1 LDSVKHLVLHVG
13 AHKTGTTLVQKALR
27 ANREAFAARGYDVL
41 IRNEYENLTEG
52 LHSRWRRQGAS
63 ISNVAKA
70 FKMVR
75 DAANHDN
82 LVISHED
89 ILASVHSFRTGPLYA
104 PAGDV
109 LRIALEVLQPERT
122 TVLLY
127 VRRQDRFVES
137 SYLQTVRVGSTKTF
151 AEFMK
156 PVTTDNL
163 RWDSLVE
170 TIKATVPAGSD
181 VRVNYFESIKQ
192 LHSRPFVREF
202 FLQTGADVSAKFPF
216 NADAVNRGYSDAA
229 LKLALVGNAELD
241 AEDRRKLRLFLDANF
256 SNVTH
261 PAPLLL
267 TPEQRAEMLTALVP
281 SNTALHG
288 MVTGGLSKDAEDLEV
303 NKGESPYLPGGK

>member
-1 LDSVKHLVLHVG
+1 MKHLVLHVG

-27 ANREAFAARGYDVL
+27 SNREAFARRGYDVL

-52 LHSRWRRQGAS
+52 RHSRWRRQDGAL
-63 ISNVAKA
+63 SNVNKA
-70 FKMVR
+70 FEMVR
-75 DAANHDN
+75 DAATQDS

-89 ILASVHSFRTGPLYA
+89 LLASVHSFRSGPLYA
-104 PAGDV
+104 PADDI
-109 LRIALEVLQPERT
+109 LRIAHEVLQPERT

-137 SYLQTVRVGSTKTF
+137 SYLQTVRVGSTKSF
-151 AEFMK
+151 EEFME

-170 TIKATVPAGSD
+170 KIKASVPAGSE

-192 LHSRPFVREF
+192 LRSRPFVREF
-202 FLQTGADVSAKFPF
+202 FQQTGVGVQPKFPF
-216 NADAVNRGYSDAA
+216 NTEAVNRGYSDAA
-229 LKLALVGNAELD
+229 LKLALVGNAELE

-261 PAPLLL
+261 SSPLLL
-267 TPEQRAEMLTALVP
+267 TPEQREEMLTALVP
-281 SNTALHG
+281 SNKALHG
-288 MVTGGLSKDAEDLEV
+288 MVTGGLSKDAVDLEV